1 MWEIFATNDGM
12 VAAGD
17 PLYRRVYLI
26 NSILFILLCTF
37 SFFTVADFIVGYEE
51 LALNNFIGFCLSFF
65 VVVYFRKTRNV
76 KIASY
81 AVVAVFSV
89 VCVSFISAVKP
100 HYYSY
105 YWLAI
110 FAPVAFFLL
119 GSKKGAILSAAFYG
133 YFIVDMWANIGAFEP
148 SPFGFEAVLNIAAA
162 IAALVAITRYF
173 EISRKEAAENLRRAN
188 EELQERVKEE
198 VEKRMATE
206 AERQKERE
214 IFIQNEKMAQFGN
227 MLGVI
232 LHQWKQPLSSIAL
245 CAHELK
251 MSVGDGSL
259 TNENVNG
266 AADLL
271 LENVY
276 FMSATADEFGNFYKP
291 SKNKKIF
298 SAAAQIG
305 NIQKLLQKQL
315 SKSSVTINLN
325 AQPSITVF
333 GHEGEFKQVVL
344 NIINNAKEALEERK
358 IERPTIDINV
368 KSEKGKA
375 IIEFC
380 DNAGGIDESLL
391 PRKIFDMFSSTKG
404 DKGTG
409 VGLGICRI
417 IIEENMS
424 GSISAANGANGAI
437 FRIELPLAS

>member
-1 MWEIFATNDGM
+1 M

-37 SFFTVADFIVGYEE
+37 SFFAVADFIVGYRD
-51 LALNNFIGFCLSFF
+51 LALNNLIGFCLAFF
-65 VVVYFRKTRNV
+65 VAAYFRKTQNV
-76 KIASY
+76 KITSY
-81 AVVAVFSV
+81 AVIAVFAAI
-89 VCVSFISAVKP
+89 CIAFMSAVKP

-105 YWLAI
+105 YWLSL
-110 FAPVAFFLL
+110 FAPIAFFLL
-119 GSKKGAILSAAFYG
+119 GSKTAAILSAIFYG
-133 YFIVDMWANIGAFEP
+133 YFIADMWVNLGVFTP

-173 EISRKEAAENLRRAN
+173 EISRKETAESLRKIN

-245 CAHELK
+245 CAYELK
-251 MSVGDGSL
+251 MSGDDDSL
-259 TNENVNG
+259 TKENVDS
-266 AADLL
+266 AADLV

-276 FMSATADEFGNFYKP
+276 FMSATADEFANFYKP

-298 SAAAQIG
+298 SAAAQIEDIK
-305 NIQKLLQKQL
+305 NLLQKQL
-315 SKSSVTINLN
+315 SKSAVTINLN

-358 IERPTIDINV
+358 IESPTIDINV
-368 KSEKGKA
+368 KSENGKA

-417 IIEENMS
+417 IIEDNMS
-424 GSISAANGANGAI
+424 GSISTTNGNDGAI
-437 FRIELPLAS
+437 FRIELPLAD